1 MIKQGIMLTE
11 IPRSS
16 IFVTRGHTTRVI
28 LTVKICI
35 FERSNEKNNFSKT
48 KIYFLKKTTPKLLEY
63 IGLQT
68 MKVGVKSNIGRL
80 ATIFQICAIDAN
92 ILCYDKL
99 VIRHLSRDLFPY
111 LVIK

>member
-1 MIKQGIMLTE
+1 
-11 IPRSS
+11 
-16 IFVTRGHTTRVI
+16 
-28 LTVKICI
+28 
-35 FERSNEKNNFSKT
+35 
-48 KIYFLKKTTPKLLEY
+48 
-63 IGLQT
+63 

-80 ATIFQICAIDAN
+80 ATIFQICAMDAK